1 MEYLVK
7 VLGASLRLT
16 TDYLGI
22 KERVVVVNS
31 KLESAEAE
39 SSNRRKDLIEAMVEV
54 NKVKEKIKELNEAL
68 KVEKMLI
75 IQKDEDVQVALLRTS
90 AEREKVVDQFI
101 KSE

>member
-54 NKVKEKIKELNEAL
+54 NRVKEKIKELNEAL

-75 IQKDEDVQVALLRTS
+75 IQKDKDVQVALLRTS

>member
-16 TDYLGI
+16 TNYLGI

-39 SSNRRKDLIEAMVEV
+39 SSNRRKDLIEAMDEV
-54 NKVKEKIKELNEAL
+54 NRVKEKIQELNEAL